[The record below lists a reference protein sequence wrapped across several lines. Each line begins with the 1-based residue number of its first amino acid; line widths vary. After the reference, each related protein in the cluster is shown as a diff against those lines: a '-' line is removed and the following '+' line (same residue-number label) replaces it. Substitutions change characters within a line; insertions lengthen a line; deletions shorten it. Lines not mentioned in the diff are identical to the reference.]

1 MLVSVEGNTY
11 LSVPVLGFG
20 AENDEVGNGEER
32 MPWLS
37 AEHPIGDNSPFTRF
51 LMGLDQAL
59 RDYRGWEESL
69 PSQKVGSSRDPW
81 NEDLFYRHLPGE
93 PPVLTPEKVGPKEL
107 GDPNAALPD
116 PQLDDRVAQLGL
128 GKKPF
133 DEPSVRALSPASW
146 IVKQFRAVAGLL
158 ATLCLIPAIFR
169 YLASQQRPAILPIP
183 TKAKPGDPCGS
194 DSRSDVI
201 GR

>member
-1 MLVSVEGNTY
+1 MIIAAGRNRARRGTSDRRATLGMRTSSTDISQPSHPFLRRKRSDPTNSATPMPHY
-11 LSVPVLGFG
+11 RVL
-20 AENDEVGNGEER
+20 R
-32 MPWLS
+32 
-37 AEHPIGDNSPFTRF
+37 
-51 LMGLDQAL
+51 
-59 RDYRGWEESL
+59 
-69 PSQKVGSSRDPW
+69 
-81 NEDLFYRHLPGE
+81 
-93 PPVLTPEKVGPKEL
+93 
-107 GDPNAALPD
+107 
-116 PQLDDRVAQLGL
+116 LDDRMARLGL

-133 DEPSVRALSPASW
+133 DEPSFRPLSPASW